1 MAGKQLVILIAIFML
16 SLVNTVFAQKQWSL
30 QECMDYAVQQNK
42 NLALSKLDVENK
54 SIDIEIAKREKLP
67 TLNGFSNISSNFG
80 QSQDIFGN
88 NARNDNFSNSLG
100 LSSSVSLLN
109 FGRIK
114 NNVIK
119 AKALVN
125 ASKEDVELVQRNTR
139 VQVLQAYLQVLLQK
153 EMARLIDSSA
163 IFSNLQLQKIQKST
177 DLGVTALSVLYEA
190 KANYSRDVQKKAAA
204 VQQIDKALLAL
215 KYAMNMEE
223 DQEIQVDEK
232 ISLIE
237 ELLKTDDKHRSYSNM
252 MWIDHPLI
260 KKYQYLNE
268 SIIAENKIIRSSLY
282 PSIDLSVN
290 VGSFYFNNLTQGFG
304 KLPYMEQ
311 IQNNF
316 SQQVTL
322 SLNVPIYNRNS
333 VKYNLQRNKILI
345 QQNAEQ
351 LALGKQQFSQE
362 MQGYLLDY
370 KNYEKQLV
378 LSNEALDNTR
388 LAFDISQKSFD
399 AGKISIYDLNIS
411 RANLLNAES
420 ETIQVR
426 YNMAFS
432 KLLIELIATGDI
444 RF

>member
-1 MAGKQLVILIAIFML
+1 
-16 SLVNTVFAQKQWSL
+16 
-30 QECMDYAVQQNK
+30 
-42 NLALSKLDVENK
+42 
-54 SIDIEIAKREKLP
+54 
-67 TLNGFSNISSNFG
+67 
-80 QSQDIFGN
+80 
-88 NARNDNFSNSLG
+88 
-100 LSSSVSLLN
+100 
-109 FGRIK
+109 
-114 NNVIK
+114 
-119 AKALVN
+119 
-125 ASKEDVELVQRNTR
+125 
-139 VQVLQAYLQVLLQK
+139 
-153 EMARLIDSSA
+153 
-163 IFSNLQLQKIQKST
+163 ST

-204 VQQIDKALLAL
+204 NQQIDKAILAL
-215 KYAMNMEE
+215 KYAMNMQE
-223 DQEIQVDEK
+223 DQEIRIDDK
-232 ISLIE
+232 ISFVE
-237 ELLKTDDKHRSYSNM
+237 ELSRNDVKVDLYSNM
-252 MWIDHPLI
+252 IWNEHPLI

-268 SIIAENKIIRSSLY
+268 SVIAENKIIRSSLY

-322 SLNVPIYNRNS
+322 SLNIPIYNRNNA
-333 VKYNLQRNKILI
+333 KYNLQKNKIVI

-351 LALGKQQFSQE
+351 LALGKQQFNQE

-370 KNYEKQLV
+370 KNYENQLA

-399 AGKISIYDLNIS
+399 AGKISIYDLNTS

-426 YNMAFS
+426 YNMAFA
-432 KLLIELIATGDI
+432 KLLIQLMAT
-444 RF
+444 

>member
-1 MAGKQLVILIAIFML
+1 MQQKLLAAFCALFIL
-16 SLVNTVFAQKQWSL
+16 SLANRVFAQEEWSL
-30 QECMDYAVQQNK
+30 KECMDYAVQQNR
-42 NLALSKLDVENK
+42 NVALSKLDVENK
-54 SIDIEIAKREKLP
+54 SIDIQIAKREKLP
-67 TLNGFSNISSNFG
+67 NLNAFSNISSNFG

-88 NARNDNFSNSLG
+88 NARNDNFSNSIG

-114 NNVIK
+114 NSVIK
-119 AKALVN
+119 TEALVN
-125 ASKEDVELVQRNTR
+125 ASKEDVELARRNTR
-139 VQVLQAYLQVLLQK
+139 MQVAQAYLQVLLQK

-163 IFSNLQLQKIQKST
+163 IFSSLQLQKIQRST

-204 VQQIDKALLAL
+204 NQQIDKAILAL
-215 KYAMNMEE
+215 KYAMNMQE
-223 DQEIQVDEK
+223 DQEIRIDDK
-232 ISLIE
+232 ISFVE
-237 ELLKTDDKHRSYSNM
+237 ELSRNDVKVDLYSNM
-252 MWIDHPLI
+252 IWNEHPLI

-268 SIIAENKIIRSSLY
+268 SVIAENKIIRSSLY

-333 VKYNLQRNKILI
+333 VKYNLQKNKIVI

-351 LALGKQQFSQE
+351 LALGKQQFNQE

-370 KNYEKQLV
+370 KNYENQLA

-399 AGKISIYDLNIS
+399 AGKISIYDLNTS

-426 YNMAFS
+426 YNMAFA
-432 KLLIELIATGDI
+432 KLLIQLMATGDI
-444 RF
+444 TF

>member
-1 MAGKQLVILIAIFML
+1 MRQKLLSVFCALFIL
-16 SLVNTVFAQKQWSL
+16 SLANRVFAQEGWSL
-30 QECMDYAVQQNK
+30 QECMDYAVQQNG
-42 NLALSKLDVENK
+42 NVALSQLDVENK
-54 SIDIEIAKREKLP
+54 SIDIQIAKREKLP
-67 TLNGFSNISSNFG
+67 TLNAFSNISSNFG

-88 NARNDNFSNSLG
+88 NARNDNFSNSIG

-114 NNVIK
+114 NSVIK
-119 AKALVN
+119 TEALVN
-125 ASKEDVELVQRNTR
+125 ASKEDVELARRNTR
-139 VQVLQAYLQVLLQK
+139 MQVAQAYLQLLLQK

-163 IFSNLQLQKIQKST
+163 IFSSLQLQKIQRST

-204 VQQIDKALLAL
+204 VQQIDKAMLAL
-215 KYAMNMEE
+215 KYAMNMQE
-223 DQEIQVDEK
+223 DQEVRIDEN
-232 ISLIE
+232 ISFIE
-237 ELLKTDDKHRSYSNM
+237 ELSRNDVQVDLFSKMIWNE
-252 MWIDHPLI
+252 HPLI

-268 SIIAENKIIRSSLY
+268 SVMAENKIIRSTLY

-322 SLNVPIYNRNS
+322 SLNVPIYNRNIA
-333 VKYNLQRNKILI
+333 KHNLQKNKIVI

-351 LALGKQQFSQE
+351 LSLDKQQFNQE

-370 KNYEKQLV
+370 KNYENQLA

-399 AGKISIYDLNIS
+399 AGKISIYDLNTS

-426 YNMAFS
+426 YNMAFA
-432 KLLIELIATGDI
+432 KLLIQLMATGDI

>member
-1 MAGKQLVILIAIFML
+1 MQQKLLAVFCALFILTLA
-16 SLVNTVFAQKQWSL
+16 NRVFAQEEWSL
-30 QECMDYAVQQNK
+30 QECMDYAVQQNR
-42 NLALSKLDVENK
+42 NVALSKLDVENK
-54 SIDIEIAKREKLP
+54 SIDIQIAKREKLP
-67 TLNGFSNISSNFG
+67 NLNAFSNISSNFG

-88 NARNDNFSNSLG
+88 NARNDNFSNSIG

-114 NNVIK
+114 NSVIK
-119 AKALVN
+119 TEALVN
-125 ASKEDVELVQRNTR
+125 ASKEDVELARRNTR
-139 VQVLQAYLQVLLQK
+139 MQVAQAYLQVLLQK

-163 IFSNLQLQKIQKST
+163 IFSSLQLQKIQRST

-204 VQQIDKALLAL
+204 VQQIDKAMLAL
-215 KYAMNMEE
+215 KYAMNMQE
-223 DQEIQVDEK
+223 DQEIRIDDK
-232 ISLIE
+232 ISFVE
-237 ELLKTDDKHRSYSNM
+237 ELSRNDVKVDLYSNM
-252 MWIDHPLI
+252 IWNEHPLI

-268 SIIAENKIIRSSLY
+268 SVIAENKIIRSSLY

-322 SLNVPIYNRNS
+322 SLNIPIYNRNNA
-333 VKYNLQRNKILI
+333 KYNLQKNKIVI

-351 LALGKQQFSQE
+351 LALGKQQFNQE

-370 KNYEKQLV
+370 KNYENQLA

-399 AGKISIYDLNIS
+399 AGKISIYDLNTS

-426 YNMAFS
+426 YNMAFA
-432 KLLIELIATGDI
+432 KLLIQLMATGDI
-444 RF
+444 TF